1 MADKKKLQELQNHL
15 SYQTNKIDFVQAEQ
29 NMLFAKMQEFSEI
42 GRVINGTG
50 YGESGNQSFWMYEHP
65 DPSSFIGQ
73 MRGTKWQDKM
83 NFIKLGKLI
92 GGELIPYVQMTR
104 VHRDPR
110 DKTKVVFT
118 QNVPLNNYDQIA
130 KLSDVAANKS
140 ADKSEQVFYYGNMR
154 YDIESIDF
162 ELKNQNPFAASRMV
176 DVNIKF
182 VLDSILALD
191 FEIGA
196 DATSPTNQN
205 GFRLRDLLSFA
216 RGRPKTNQEY
226 YGGYGLLLRLGYMPP
241 LVDTYS
247 KDPDYINE
255 IVSLTNTV
263 ESYGNMALELEL
275 IDYDIDVKDNGKV
288 TLTLNYI
295 SFIEDFSKKLSFDLF
310 RGRILTP
317 QQISEQVDASK
328 TLTNMNEQLANLESA
343 TSALTHL
350 IELEKR
356 RVEVTADIVRE
367 TQQDVYGTTNEDE
380 FDSDLN
386 QNFYELQ
393 AKRLS
398 GPISG
403 PNGKRDQ
410 RLIDIIESKN
420 DFHMQLNQTK
430 QPYGGNYVQSLKN
443 LNEQKSAITQARDAK
458 LAEINERLVNQ
469 NKIAKYNLFLEYLFQ
484 DQKIYEAKIPT
495 KDLVLFSKEYDNTIE
510 AYVKEAIELDTATKG
525 EGPSLDE
532 QAVMNQTKQ
541 QLDQM
546 KKDATS
552 SVTMTV
558 TKAEV
563 AKTHKTVAESV
574 KDTGKTAGETADE
587 AEVSLPEQVNIQ
599 KIIASKIAGASSV
612 IPITGKDVTVYYI
625 YLGDFIDVALKY
637 TGVKKMLDDSQMGV
651 ILGSVKIIDPLG
663 SGKEHSI
670 NIGDIP
676 VSLKYLIKWFKK
688 NIVEPDIDKYDVTK
702 FLQDVA
708 TQLVSPILA
717 SVSNR
722 YNKSSRDI
730 PQIKNTTFNLYAD
743 SDRHPADLGNTK
755 LGKRLPLIQT
765 RDGGDLYISQL
776 QKYADSLYATP
787 TNTYRYFY
795 MYGSNSLGFNIPVS
809 NVTPGQSFVDIR
821 AKHGV
826 YSFIVGGEV
835 YAIDNAFNFKK
846 VKKRYQTEMMAV
858 RAMEEGN
865 EHRELWNQFDLTIEM
880 MGNTIFAPGMHI
892 HSSLNTM
899 GTFYTNADPYLA
911 SHLGLEGYYLIT
923 NVNNS
928 LKGRK
933 WITTITAKW
942 QSHSGIGKSSSQP
955 YKPQ

>member
-1 MADKKKLQELQNHL
+1 MADKKKLEELQNYL

-50 YGESGNQSFWMYEHP
+50 YGEGGNQSFWMYEHP

-176 DVNIKF
+176 DVTIKF

-196 DATSPTNQN
+196 DATNLTNQS

-216 RGRPKTNQEY
+216 RGRPKTSQEY

-241 LVDTYS
+241 LVDTSS

-255 IVSLTNTV
+255 VISLTNTV

-275 IDYDIDVKDNGKV
+275 IDYDIDVKDSGKV

-328 TLTNMNEQLANLESA
+328 TLSSLNEQLANLESA
-343 TSALTHL
+343 TSALAHL
-350 IELEKR
+350 IDLENGTEEIKNTIREETKQDATKDGELDLALYRQLLEKKFRGDLWKRGIDR
-356 RVEVTADIVRE
+356 RIIEVV
-367 TQQDVYGTTNEDE
+367 
-380 FDSDLN
+380 
-386 QNFYELQ
+386 
-393 AKRLS
+393 
-398 GPISG
+398 
-403 PNGKRDQ
+403 
-410 RLIDIIESKN
+410 ESKN
-420 DFHMQLNQTK
+420 ALLDQLDDLGMRPAPRSYQTDK
-430 QPYGGNYVQSLKN
+430 ELYEQSLN
-443 LNEQKSAITQARDAK
+443 VNSQKKDAITQERDNK

-510 AYVKEAIELDTATKG
+510 AYVKETIELDTATKG

-532 QAVMNQTKQ
+532 QAVMNDALKAANE
-541 QLDQM
+541 M
-546 KKDATS
+546 KKGAS
-552 SVTMTV
+552 SGTTMTV
-558 TKAEV
+558 KKTEV
-563 AKTHKTVAESV
+563 AENHKTVAEAV
-574 KDTGKTAGETADE
+574 KDAGKKQSEVEPEPNA
-587 AEVSLPEQVNIQ
+587 AEQAQLQ

-651 ILGSVKIIDPLG
+651 ILGSVKITDPLG

-765 RDGGDLYISQL
+765 RDGGDLYMSQL

-809 NVTPGQSFVDIR
+809 NVTPGQSLMDIR

-846 VKKRYQTEMMAV
+846 VKKKYQTEMMAV

-892 HSSLNTM
+892 HSSLNTI

-923 NVNNS
+923 SVNNS

-942 QSHSGIGKSSSQP
+942 QSHSGVGKSSSQP